1 MKVRNLGAGLFA
13 GVLLA
18 TAGLATSGCLDR
30 DLRPLTPCVS
40 QGFVANIEQGGVD
53 KVDVLF
59 MIDDS
64 GSMSQEQQSIADQ
77 MPRLA
82 RILATGDR
90 DLDGMQDFTPVKNLH
105 LGVVTSD
112 MGVAG
117 FMGIPTCGP
126 GSTAGGAMFGDD
138 GILRTQGHTAT
149 TGCMATYPPVLEFL
163 PADHPDLET
172 DAAQFGADFGC
183 LAQTGTSGCG
193 FEQQLESPLKALT
206 PSTNTAIQFFG
217 PTLGHGDRENAGFL
231 RDDSV
236 VAIVLVTDEEDCSV
250 DASKVDVFNQASS
263 VYTGD
268 LNLRCFNYPDVAYPV
283 QRYIDGFRALRPGR
297 ENLVVFAAITGV
309 PQTLVADPND
319 IDYAAILAD
328 PNMVEAVRTDGSM
341 AGHQLR
347 PSCTAPAGRGEAFPP
362 RRIVEVAAG
371 LAPNSIV
378 QSICQTDFGPALDAI
393 ISKIADALSRVCLPR
408 QLNPDSSGLVGCNVL
423 EKLPAAGSG
432 SSTPSDCASI
442 IGVEA
447 TPVRIESDGRNVCRV
462 TQLAVQNHVVAD
474 GEGWYYDDFSDDVL
488 SKCTSYASPQR
499 IAFTA
504 QAVPLTGVE
513 VNLECLQ
520 RVQSQGSGGVT
531 GALDVGTFCDPD
543 GADICTGSTITGLF
557 CERSTRTC
565 QIHCESDEACPV
577 SFRCQ
582 TNTTDAAQS
591 FCVNPICI

>member
-1 MKVRNLGAGLFA
+1 MKVKKLGKGLYASLIVAIA
-13 GVLLA
+13 GVAA
-18 TAGLATSGCLDR
+18 TGCLDR
-30 DLRPLTPCVS
+30 ELRPLTPCVS

-149 TGCMATYPPVLEFL
+149 SGCAATYPPVLEFI
-163 PADHPDLET
+163 PEDHPDLET
-172 DAAQFGADFGC
+172 DAAQFGSDFGC
-183 LAQTGTSGCG
+183 VAQVGTSGCG

-217 PTLGHGDRENAGFL
+217 PTLGHGDRENMGFL
-231 RDDSV
+231 REDSV
-236 VAIVLVTDEEDCSV
+236 IAVILVTDEEDCSV
-250 DASKVDVFNQASS
+250 DSSKVDVFNQGST

-268 LNLRCFNYPDVAYPV
+268 LNLRCFNYPEVAWPV

-297 ENLVVFAAITGV
+297 ENLVVFGAITGV
-309 PQTLVADPND
+309 PTETVADPTD
-319 IDYAAILAD
+319 IDYDAILAHPD
-328 PNMVEAVRTDGSM
+328 MVEQVRTDGPM

-362 RRIVEVAAG
+362 RRIVEVARG
-371 LAPNSIV
+371 LAPNSVV
-378 QSICQTDFGPALDAI
+378 QSICQSDYGPALDAI
-393 ISKIADALSRVCLPR
+393 IGKIADALSRVCLPR
-408 QLNPDSSGLVGCNVL
+408 QLNPDAEGLVGCNVL
-423 EKLPAAGSG
+423 EKLPAPGSG
-432 SSTPSDCASI
+432 SDTPSDCASI
-442 IGVEA
+442 TGVDP
-447 TPVRIESDGRNVCRV
+447 TPVRIEQDGRQVCQV
-462 TQLAVQNHVVAD
+462 NQLAVHDGEVET
-474 GEGWYYDDFSDDVL
+474 GEGWYYDDFTADVL
-488 SKCTSYASPQR
+488 SKCTSYESPQR
-499 IAFTA
+499 IAFTTGA
-504 QAVPLTGVE
+504 IPRTGVE

-520 RVQSQGSGGVT
+520 RVQSQGTGGT
-531 GALDVGTFCDPD
+531 GGALDVGTFCTP
-543 GADICTGSTITGLF
+543 GEADICTGSTIAGLF
-557 CERSTRTC
+557 CETSTRTC
-565 QIHCESDEACPV
+565 QIHCTTDDQCPT

-582 TNTTDAAQS
+582 TNTENADES

>member
-1 MKVRNLGAGLFA
+1 M
-13 GVLLA
+13 
-18 TAGLATSGCLDR
+18 
-30 DLRPLTPCVS
+30 S

-59 MIDDS
+59 MIDNS
-64 GSMSQEQQSIADQ
+64 GSMSQEQQSIVDQ

-90 DLDGMQDFTPVKNLH
+90 DLDGMSDFTPVKDLH

-117 FMGIPTCGP
+117 FGGIPTCGP
-126 GSTAGGAMFGDD
+126 GTTAGGAMFGDD

-149 TGCMATYPPVLEFL
+149 TGCMATYPNVLSFI

-183 LAQTGTSGCG
+183 VAQTGTSGCG

-206 PSTNTAIQFFG
+206 PSTNAAIQFFG

-236 VAIVLVTDEEDCSV
+236 IAIVLVTDEEDCSV
-250 DASKVDVFNQASS
+250 DSAKIDVFNQSS
-263 VYTGD
+263 MVYTGD

-309 PQTLVADPND
+309 PTALVADPNN
-319 IDYAAILAD
+319 IDYDAILAA
-328 PNMVEAVRTDGSM
+328 PEMVEMVRTDGSM

-371 LAPNSIV
+371 LAPNAIV
-378 QSICQTDFGPALDAI
+378 QSICQSDYGPALDAI

-408 QLNPDSSGLVGCNVL
+408 QLNPDAEGLVGCDVL
-423 EKLPAAGSG
+423 EKLPAEGSG
-432 SSTPSDCASI
+432 SSTPSNCAAI
-442 IGVEA
+442 TGVDP
-447 TPVRIESDGRNVCRV
+447 TPVRIESDGRQVCRV
-462 TQLAVQNHVVAD
+462 NQLAVLGDNNVAD
-474 GEGWYYDDFSDDVL
+474 GEGWYYDDFSPDVL
-488 SKCTSYASPQR
+488 SKCTSYGSPQR
-499 IAFTA
+499 IAFTT

-520 RVQSQGSGGVT
+520 RVQSQGTGGT
-531 GALDVGTFCDPD
+531 GGPIDVGTFCDPAASD
-543 GADICTGSTITGLF
+543 VCAGSTIPNLF
-557 CERSTRTC
+557 CEGSTRTC
-565 QIHCESDEACPV
+565 QIRCDTDEACPT

-582 TNTTDAAQS
+582 PAADPTQN